1 MMPANNISGT
11 RIRRRYSREFV
22 FFINEFLPFC
32 NLHSAGVFLCVKY
45 YRYYSIYNERMQNN
59 ISWNLAGI
67 QLPEF
72 FKIFRKICGLVLPD
86 VL

>member
-11 RIRRRYSREFV
+11 RIMRRYSREFV

-32 NLHSAGVFLCVKY
+32 NLHSAGMFLRVKY

-72 FKIFRKICGLVLPD
+72 CKIFRKICGLVLPD